1 MAHIVLIGAFA
12 VVVGMITWGTGRL
25 IDAMRSRE
33 RLVDRLN
40 IDHS

>member
-1 MAHIVLIGAFA
+1 MAQIVLIGVFV

-33 RLVDRLN
+33 RLAERLL
-40 IDHS
+40 IDDC